1 MASGKE
7 ASPEAN
13 FVWQAWDFTKRLRC
27 DRIESKEQGKGQTM
41 KILETPFI
49 AAIRENHALEHA
61 TIHVLTQRNPYLHL
75 VGRTTPRGFLIY
87 GEVETE
93 LVAEAASEALVRLQG
108 GERGLAVHPRCGT
121 NIATAGVLAGLSAFA
136 VTSVRSKSRLA
147 RLPQI
152 LLATTAAIIVA
163 QPLGLALQEYLTTSP
178 RVERVRIEKITRQVM
193 GKITA
198 HRVDLGRE

>member
-1 MASGKE
+1 MNVLELPFMA
-7 ASPEAN
+7 
-13 FVWQAWDFTKRLRC
+13 T
-27 DRIESKEQGKGQTM
+27 
-41 KILETPFI
+41 
-49 AAIRENHALEHA
+49 IRQNHALEHA

-75 VGRTTPRGFLIY
+75 IGRTTPKGFLIY
-87 GEVETE
+87 GQVETE
-93 LVAEAASEALVRLQG
+93 LVAGAASEALARLQR
-108 GERGLAVHPRCGT
+108 GEKELAVHPRCGT

-147 RLPQI
+147 KLPQI

-178 RVERVRIEKITRQVM
+178 QVEKVRIEKITRQVK
-193 GKITA
+193 GGITV